1 VTPDASDEEAAWRDL
16 VAQYAA
22 PTTAD
27 GTPVPWP
34 TREDLPGAAASA
46 DVTDLDAGGPDTAD
60 LDPPDLGATDPDTG
74 ATDPDTGAA
83 DPDTGAADLDTGAAD
98 LDADAADLDAD
109 ADAADGDEPEPGDA
123 PTAPSANPIPGV
135 IPAPPQLR
143 IIRPAVPVPIPADDD
158 DEHFVPP
165 IPPPL
170 PRLDPI
176 TKGAWV
182 ALFGGPAY
190 LLIAVMVD
198 WQVPGWA
205 AFCAVAAFIGGF
217 ATLVVHTGE
226 RPPRDS
232 GPDDGAV
239 V

>member
-1 VTPDASDEEAAWRDL
+1 VTPDASDEEAAWREL

-22 PTTAD
+22 PAMAD
-27 GTPVPWP
+27 GVAAPWP
-34 TREDLPGAAASA
+34 TREDLPGTGTAGRGPAGLDSSSPDTAGLDSG
-46 DVTDLDAGGPDTAD
+46 DLDSSGPDTAD
-60 LDPPDLGATDPDTG
+60 LDATE
-74 ATDPDTGAA
+74 
-83 DPDTGAADLDTGAAD
+83 LDSAD
-98 LDADAADLDAD
+98 LDADLDTTE
-109 ADAADGDEPEPGDA
+109 GDEPATGEA
-123 PTAPSANPIPGV
+123 PTAPGASPVPGV
-135 IPAPPQLR
+135 IPAQPPLR
-143 IIRPAVPVPIPADDD
+143 IIRPANPAPLPPSDD

-165 IPPPL
+165 VPPPL
-170 PRLDPI
+170 PHLDSL

-190 LLIAVMVD
+190 LLVAVMVD

-205 AFCAVAAFIGGF
+205 AFLAVAAFIGGF
-217 ATLVVHTGE
+217 ATLVVHMGE

>member
-1 VTPDASDEEAAWRDL
+1 VTGDASDEEAAWREL

-22 PTTAD
+22 PALAE
-27 GTPVPWP
+27 GTPTPWP
-34 TREDLPGAAASA
+34 TREDLPGTARAGRGT
-46 DVTDLDAGGPDTAD
+46 TDLDGGGPDTAD
-60 LDPPDLGATDPDTG
+60 LDATDMDSALDPDLDGTDLDG
-74 ATDPDTGAA
+74 
-83 DPDTGAADLDTGAAD
+83 ADLDGRDPDGAD
-98 LDADAADLDAD
+98 LDGTEDDES
-109 ADAADGDEPEPGDA
+109 DGT
-123 PTAPSANPIPGV
+123 PTAPGGGSIPGV
-135 IPAPPQLR
+135 VPAPPQLR
-143 IIRPAVPVPIPADDD
+143 IIRPASPAPFPPAEDDD
-158 DEHFVPP
+158 HFVPP
-165 IPPPL
+165 VPPPL
-170 PRLDPI
+170 PKLDSL

-190 LLIAVMVD
+190 LLIAVMLD

-217 ATLVVHTGE
+217 ATLVVHMGE